1 MESKESLSRG
11 CCISQQ
17 TAPMADRTGAGVGPL
32 CLFPIF
38 GTRQWLELQW
48 KQSSGAGWWQREGA
62 GPQLWALPWLS
73 ALVQQ
78 HPAWL
83 SSPRHQAKGLL
94 LQCIKGLQGLASA
107 LRLLLPGLVKRLRN
121 AQTREIN
128 LLHLSSKII
137 ASGLQRRRKIF
148 VL

>member
-1 MESKESLSRG
+1 MESKESLSGG
-11 CCISQQ
+11 CCSSQ
-17 TAPMADRTGAGVGPL
+17 GSGVGPVY
-32 CLFPIF
+32 LFPTLAPDSGWSF
-38 GTRQWLELQW
+38 SGSRA
-48 KQSSGAGWWQREGA
+48 SGAGWWQREGA

-83 SSPRHQAKGLL
+83 SSPRHREKGLF
-94 LQCIKGLQGLASA
+94 LQRIKGLQGLASA
-107 LRLLLPGLVKRLRN
+107 LRLLLPGLLKRLRN